1 MIKTWV
7 VIPTSQHHG
16 GFIQIYT
23 QEREMQ
29 WVENGL
35 LILQN
40 AFPYFYLNL
49 LKVPLVTKDSWSFSK
64 ANYPCA
70 IGHLTENRNFKIL
83 IKIGQG
89 LMWYILTG
97 RYHLFGKLQSSDPN
111 ESGIWI
117 SCMSFF
123 FIWSVDPLYVCQM
136 RFVIGM
142 LGTLR
147 WSPLAEVFKMNAI
160 LAIDIFLNFTS
171 IRRKKNPII
180 GYSLYFGSCVLYDL
194 TGDGFF

>member
-1 MIKTWV
+1 
-7 VIPTSQHHG
+7 
-16 GFIQIYT
+16 
-23 QEREMQ
+23 MQ

-64 ANYPCA
+64 PNYPCA
-70 IGHLTENRNFKIL
+70 IGHLTENSNFKIL

-117 SCMSFF
+117 SCMFF
-123 FIWSVDPLYVCQM
+123 FYLIGRSPVC
-136 RFVIGM
+136 
-142 LGTLR
+142 L
-147 WSPLAEVFKMNAI
+147 PNAFRNWHAWI
-160 LAIDIFLNFTS
+160 LLKCSKWMPFSLFI
-171 IRRKKNPII
+171 
-180 GYSLYFGSCVLYDL
+180 YS
-194 TGDGFF
+194 